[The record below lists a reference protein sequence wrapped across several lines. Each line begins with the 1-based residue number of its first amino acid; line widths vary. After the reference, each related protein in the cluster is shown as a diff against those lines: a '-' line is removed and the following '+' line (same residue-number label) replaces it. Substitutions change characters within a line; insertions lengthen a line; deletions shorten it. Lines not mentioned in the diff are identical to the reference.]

1 MRRGILMG
9 IEALTGVL
17 LLCVLVFFA
26 LGAPVALALGGIAMS
41 IGYMVWGDGIFNVIP
56 TTLEATYFSFV
67 LLAIPLYIYMG
78 QLLTKSGIGDA
89 MFNATQMVIGKVRGS
104 LAISVIGVCSMIG
117 AMVGI
122 IGAGIMTSG
131 SIALKPM
138 LDRGYNRQ
146 LALGVIMAGGA
157 LGILIP
163 PSIPMIMFA
172 ATTQN
177 SVGRMFL
184 GAMMP
189 ALLTIAMLIVYV
201 VISCRLDPSR
211 APLDREQEDVP
222 ELSAKEKFRIAR
234 DGFFAILLI
243 VAVLGSIISGIAT
256 PTESGAIGV
265 VGAILLAI
273 LFKRFKLDMFRTAGM
288 HTATL
293 VSVAMWIIFGA
304 SVFSNFHLLM
314 GVQAMVADFTG
325 SLDLPPLAI
334 VIMFQII
341 MLLLGFI
348 IDEFIIVLMCAPL
361 FTPIVVSM
369 GYDPIWFGVLMII
382 NILVAVQ
389 TPPYGFALFYLKGI
403 APADVR
409 MADIYRTVA
418 PFIMV
423 NLVVLVLCMIFPQ
436 IILWLPNLVMGGPG

>member
-1 MRRGILMG
+1 MMS
-9 IEALTGVL
+9 IELLTGIL
-17 LLCVLVFFA
+17 LLCILVAFA
-26 LGAPVALALGGIAMS
+26 LGAPVGLALAGIAMGV
-41 IGYMVWGDGIFNVIP
+41 GYMTWGDGIFNVIP
-56 TTLEATYFSFV
+56 TTVEATFFSFI

-89 MFNATQMVIGKVRGS
+89 MFNASQMVLGKVRGS
-104 LAISVIGVCSMIG
+104 LAISVICVCSMIG

-131 SIALKPM
+131 SIALRPM
-138 LDRGYNRQ
+138 LERGYNKR
-146 LALGVIMAGGA
+146 LALGVIMAGGG

-172 ATTQN
+172 ASTQN

-184 GAMMP
+184 AAMVP
-189 ALLTIAMLIVYV
+189 ALITVVLLIAYV
-201 VISCRLDPSR
+201 VVSCRLNPDR
-211 APLDREQEDVP
+211 APITQADFDNQQ
-222 ELSAKEKFRIAR
+222 LSPMAKMRVAR
-234 DGFFAILLI
+234 DGFLSILLI
-243 VAVLGSIISGIAT
+243 VVVLGSIISGIAT

-273 LFKRFKLDMFRTAGM
+273 VFKRFKLDMFRAAGLQ
-288 HTATL
+288 TGVL
-293 VSVAMWIIFGA
+293 VSVAMWIILGA

-314 GVQAMVADFTG
+314 GVQAMVADFTDT
-325 SLDLPPLAI
+325 LDLPPI
-334 VIMFQII
+334 MIIIMFQVI

-361 FTPIVVSM
+361 FTPIAVSL

-382 NILVAVQ
+382 NILIAVQ

-403 APADVR
+403 APPEAG
-409 MADIYRTVA
+409 MGEIYKSVT
-418 PFIMV
+418 PFILLNLTVLIICMV
-423 NLVVLVLCMIFPQ
+423 FPELV
-436 IILWLPNLVMGGPG
+436 LWLPNLVMN

>member
-1 MRRGILMG
+1 MMS
-9 IEALTGVL
+9 IELLTGIL
-17 LLCVLVFFA
+17 LLCILVAFA
-26 LGAPVALALGGIAMS
+26 LGAPVGLALAGIAMG
-41 IGYMVWGDGIFNVIP
+41 IGYMTWGDGIFNVIP
-56 TTLEATYFSFV
+56 TTVEATFFSFI

-89 MFNATQMVIGKVRGS
+89 MFNASQMVLGKVRGS
-104 LAISVIGVCSMIG
+104 LAISVICVCSMIG

-131 SIALKPM
+131 SIALRPM
-138 LDRGYNRQ
+138 LERGYNKR
-146 LALGVIMAGGA
+146 LALGVIMAGGG

-172 ATTQN
+172 ASTQN

-184 GAMMP
+184 AAMVP
-189 ALLTIAMLIVYV
+189 ALITVVLLIAYV
-201 VISCRLDPSR
+201 VVSCRLNPDR
-211 APLDREQEDVP
+211 APITQADFDNQQ
-222 ELSAKEKFRIAR
+222 LSPMAKMRVAR
-234 DGFFAILLI
+234 DGFLSILLI
-243 VAVLGSIISGIAT
+243 VVVLGSIISGIAT

-273 LFKRFKLDMFRTAGM
+273 VFKRFKLDMFRAAGLQ
-288 HTATL
+288 TGVL
-293 VSVAMWIIFGA
+293 VSVAMWIILGA

-314 GVQAMVADFTG
+314 GVQAMVADFTDT
-325 SLDLPPLAI
+325 LDLPPI
-334 VIMFQII
+334 MIIIMFQVI

-361 FTPIVVSM
+361 FTPIAVSL

-382 NILVAVQ
+382 NILIAVQ

-403 APADVR
+403 APPEVG
-409 MADIYRTVA
+409 MGEIYKSVT
-418 PFIMV
+418 PFILLNLTVLIICMV
-423 NLVVLVLCMIFPQ
+423 FPELV
-436 IILWLPNLVMGGPG
+436 LWLPNLVMN

>member
-1 MRRGILMG
+1 MDLG

-17 LLCVLVFFA
+17 LVCIFFFFA
-26 LGAPVALALGGIAMS
+26 LGAQVGLALGGIAMG
-41 IGYMVWGDGIFNVIP
+41 IGYMVWGDGLFNIIP
-56 TTLEATYFSFV
+56 STIESTYFSFI

-89 MFNATQMVIGKVRGS
+89 MFNFSQLVVGRVRGS

-138 LDRGYNRQ
+138 LDRGYDRR
-146 LALGVIMAGGA
+146 LALGVIMAGGG

-172 ATTQN
+172 ASTQN

-189 ALLTIAMLIVYV
+189 ALLTVFSLMAYV
-201 VISCRLDPSR
+201 VISCWLKPEK
-211 APLDREQEDVP
+211 APIDSQQEDFVP
-222 ELSAKEKFRIAR
+222 HTPSERFRVIR
-234 DGFFAILLI
+234 DGLFSLLLI
-243 VAVLGSIISGIAT
+243 AAVLGSIITGIAT

-265 VGAILLAI
+265 MGAIVLAI
-273 LFKRFKLDMFRTAGM
+273 LFKRFKWDMFRSAGLQ
-288 HTATL
+288 TGIL

-314 GVQAMVADFTG
+314 GVQNMVADFTNG
-325 SLDLPPLAI
+325 LDMPPI
-334 VIMFQII
+334 MIIIMFQLI

-361 FTPIVVSM
+361 FTPIAVSL
-369 GYDPIWFGVLMII
+369 GYDPIWFGVLMIL
-382 NILVAVQ
+382 NILIAVQ

-403 APADVR
+403 APAGIG
-409 MADIYRTVA
+409 MGEIYRSVT
-418 PFIMV
+418 PFVLINVMV
-423 NLVVLVLCMIFPQ
+423 LILCMVFPD
-436 IILWLPNLVMGGPG
+436 IVLWLPGMVMDG

>member
-1 MRRGILMG
+1 MDLG
-9 IEALTGVL
+9 IEALTGIL
-17 LLCVLVFFA
+17 LVCIFLFFA
-26 LGAPVALALGGIAMS
+26 LGAQVGLALGGIAMGV
-41 IGYMVWGDGIFNVIP
+41 GYMVWGDGLFNIIP
-56 TTLEATYFSFV
+56 STIESTYFSFI

-89 MFNATQMVIGKVRGS
+89 MFNFSQLVVGKVRGS

-131 SIALKPM
+131 SIALRPM
-138 LDRGYNRQ
+138 LERGYDRK
-146 LALGVIMAGGA
+146 LALGVIMAGGG

-172 ATTQN
+172 ASTQN

-189 ALLTIAMLIVYV
+189 ALLTVFCLMAYV
-201 VISCRLDPSR
+201 VISCWLKPER
-211 APLDREQEDVP
+211 APIDSQQDDFVP
-222 ELSAKEKFRIAR
+222 HTPSERFCVIR
-234 DGFFAILLI
+234 DGLFSLLLI
-243 VAVLGSIISGIAT
+243 VAVLGSIITGIAT

-265 VGAILLAI
+265 MGAIILAI
-273 LFKRFKLDMFRTAGM
+273 LFKRFKWDMFRSAGLQ
-288 HTATL
+288 TGTL

-314 GVQAMVADFTG
+314 GVQNMVADFTSG
-325 SLDLPPLAI
+325 LDMPPI
-334 VIMFQII
+334 MIIIMFQLI

-361 FTPIVVSM
+361 FTPIAVSL
-369 GYDPIWFGVLMII
+369 GYDPIWFGVLMIL
-382 NILVAVQ
+382 NILIAVQ

-403 APADVR
+403 APAGIG
-409 MADIYRTVA
+409 MGEIYRSVT
-418 PFIMV
+418 PFVMINVMV
-423 NLVVLVLCMIFPQ
+423 LILCMVFPE
-436 IILWLPNLVMGGPG
+436 IVLWLPNTVMDG

>member
-1 MRRGILMG
+1 MG
-9 IEALTGVL
+9 IELLTAVL
-17 LLCVLVFFA
+17 LCCILISFA
-26 LGAPVALALGGIAMS
+26 LGAQVGLALGGIAMAV
-41 IGYMVWGDGIFNVIP
+41 GYMTWGEGIFNVIP
-56 TTLEATYFSFV
+56 TTLEATYFSFI

-89 MFNATQMVIGKVRGS
+89 MFNFSQMLIGRVRGS

-138 LDRGYNRQ
+138 LERGYNKQ
-146 LALGVIMAGGA
+146 LALGVIMAGGG

-172 ATTQN
+172 ASTQN
-177 SVGRMFL
+177 SIGRMFL
-184 GAMMP
+184 GAMFP
-189 ALLTIAMLIVYV
+189 ALLTVIAMVVYV
-201 VISCRLDPSR
+201 IISCKLNPER
-211 APLDREQEDVP
+211 APLDHEQDTQP
-222 ELSAKEKFRIAR
+222 ALTSKQKFITAR
-234 DGFFAILLI
+234 DGLFAMLLI
-243 VAVLGSIISGIAT
+243 VAVLGSIITGIAT

-273 LFKRFKLDMFRTAGM
+273 MFKRFKVRMFVEAGLQ
-288 HTATL
+288 TGIL

-304 SVFSNFHLLM
+304 SIFSNFHLLM
-314 GVQAMVADFTG
+314 GVQTMVADFTT
-325 SLDLPPLAI
+325 SLDLPPI
-334 VIMFQII
+334 MIIIMFQII

-361 FTPIVVSM
+361 FTPIAVSL

-382 NILVAVQ
+382 NILIAVQ

-403 APADVR
+403 APKGVT
-409 MADIYRTVA
+409 MGEIYRSVT
-418 PFIMV
+418 PFILL
-423 NLVVLVLCMIFPQ
+423 NLLVLILCMCFPE
-436 IILWLPNLVMGGPG
+436 IVLWLPNKVMG

>member
-1 MRRGILMG
+1 MG
-9 IEALTGVL
+9 IEMLTVVL
-17 LLCVLVFFA
+17 LLCILVFFA
-26 LGAPVALALGGIAMS
+26 LGAQVGLALGGIAMAV
-41 IGYMVWGDGIFNVIP
+41 GYMTWGDGIFNVIP
-56 TTLEATYFSFV
+56 STLEATYFSFI

-89 MFNATQMVIGKVRGS
+89 MFNFSQMLIGRVRGS

-138 LDRGYNRQ
+138 LERGYNKR
-146 LALGVIMAGGA
+146 LALGVIMAGGG

-172 ATTQN
+172 ASTQN

-184 GAMMP
+184 GAMLP
-189 ALLTIAMLIVYV
+189 ALLTVLLMVLYV
-201 VISCRLDPSR
+201 VISCMLNPGR
-211 APLDREQEDVP
+211 APLDKDIAEQP
-222 ELSAKEKFRIAR
+222 ELKGKEKLRIAR
-234 DGFFAILLI
+234 DGLFSMVLI
-243 VAVLGSIISGIAT
+243 VAVLGSIITGIAT

-265 VGAILLAI
+265 VGAIFLAI
-273 LFKRFKLDMFRTAGM
+273 IFKRFKADMFLHAGFQ
-288 HTATL
+288 TATL

-314 GVQAMVADFTG
+314 GVQNMVAGFTEG
-325 SLDLPPLAI
+325 LDLPPIMIIL
-334 VIMFQII
+334 MFQLI

-348 IDEFIIVLMCAPL
+348 IDEFIIVLMCAPI
-361 FTPIVVSM
+361 FTPIAVSL

-382 NILVAVQ
+382 NILIAVQ

-403 APADVR
+403 APP
-409 MADIYRTVA
+409 DIGMSEIYKSVT
-418 PFIMV
+418 PFILL
-423 NLVVLVLCMIFPQ
+423 NLTVLILCMVFPE
-436 IILWLPNLVMGGPG
+436 IVTWLPNTVMGES

>member
-1 MRRGILMG
+1 MG

-403 APADVR
+403 APADVS
-409 MADIYRTVA
+409 MADIYRSVA

>member
-1 MRRGILMG
+1 MG
-9 IEALTGVL
+9 IEMLTVVL
-17 LLCVLVFFA
+17 LLCILVFFA
-26 LGAPVALALGGIAMS
+26 LGAQVGLALGGIAMAV
-41 IGYMVWGDGIFNVIP
+41 GYMTWGEGIFNVIP
-56 TTLEATYFSFV
+56 STLEATYFSFI

-89 MFNATQMVIGKVRGS
+89 MFNFSQMLIGRVRGS

-138 LDRGYNRQ
+138 LERGYNKR
-146 LALGVIMAGGA
+146 LALGVIMAGGG

-172 ATTQN
+172 ASTQN

-184 GAMMP
+184 GAMLP
-189 ALLTIAMLIVYV
+189 ALLTVVLMVLYV
-201 VISCRLDPSR
+201 VISCMLNPER
-211 APLDREQEDVP
+211 APLDKDIAEQP
-222 ELSAKEKFRIAR
+222 TLKGKEKLRIAR
-234 DGFFAILLI
+234 DGLFSMVLI
-243 VAVLGSIISGIAT
+243 VAVLGSIITGIAT

-265 VGAILLAI
+265 VGAIFLAI
-273 LFKRFKLDMFRTAGM
+273 IFKRFKADMFLHAGFQ
-288 HTATL
+288 TATL

-314 GVQAMVADFTG
+314 GVQNMVAGFTEG
-325 SLDLPPLAI
+325 LDLPPIMIIL
-334 VIMFQII
+334 MFQLI

-348 IDEFIIVLMCAPL
+348 IDEFIIVLMCAPI
-361 FTPIVVSM
+361 FTPIAVSL

-382 NILVAVQ
+382 NILIAVQ
-389 TPPYGFALFYLKGI
+389 MPPYGFALFYLKGI
-403 APADVR
+403 APP
-409 MADIYRTVA
+409 DIGMSEIYKSVT
-418 PFIMV
+418 PFILL
-423 NLVVLVLCMIFPQ
+423 NLTVLILCMVFPE
-436 IILWLPNLVMGGPG
+436 IVTWLPNTVMGVS

>member
-1 MRRGILMG
+1 MG
-9 IEALTGVL
+9 IELLTIVL
-17 LLCVLVFFA
+17 LGCILIFFA
-26 LGAPVALALGGIAMS
+26 LGAQVGLALGGIAMA
-41 IGYMVWGDGIFNVIP
+41 IGYLTWGDGIYNLIP
-56 TTLEATYFSFV
+56 STIEATFFSFI

-89 MFNATQMVIGKVRGS
+89 MFNASQMMLGRIRGS

-131 SIALKPM
+131 SIALRPM
-138 LDRGYNRQ
+138 LERGYDRR

-172 ATTQN
+172 AATQN

-184 GAMMP
+184 GAMVP
-189 ALLTIAMLIVYV
+189 ALLMVICLVAYV
-201 VISCRLDPSR
+201 VISCKLNPSR
-211 APLDREQEDVP
+211 APKTNLDEENLNLP
-222 ELSAKEKFRIAR
+222 LPKKLRIAR
-234 DGFFAILLI
+234 DGLLSLLLI
-243 VAVLGSIISGIAT
+243 VLVLGSIITGIAT
-256 PTESGAIGV
+256 PTESGALGV
-265 VGAILLAI
+265 VGAIILAI
-273 LFKRFKLDMFRTAGM
+273 VFKRFKVDMFRLAGLQ
-288 HTATL
+288 TGIL
-293 VSVAMWIIFGA
+293 VSVAMWIILGA

-314 GVQAMVADFTG
+314 GVQNMVADFTN
-325 SLDLPPLAI
+325 SLDLPPI
-334 VIMFQII
+334 MIIIMFQLI

-361 FTPIVVSM
+361 FTPIAVSL

-382 NILVAVQ
+382 NILIAVQ

-403 APADVR
+403 APPDVG
-409 MADIYRTVA
+409 MGEIYRSVT
-418 PFIMV
+418 PFILL
-423 NLVVLVLCMIFPQ
+423 NLLVLIICMIFPE
-436 IILWLPNLVMGGPG
+436 IVLWLPSQVMD

>member
-1 MRRGILMG
+1 MG

-17 LLCVLVFFA
+17 LLCVLIFFA

-41 IGYMVWGDGIFNVIP
+41 VGYMVWGDGIFNVIP

-189 ALLTIAMLIVYV
+189 ALLTIVMLIIYV
-201 VISCRLDPSR
+201 VISCRLDPTR
-211 APLDREQEDVP
+211 APLDNEQEDVP
-222 ELSAKEKFRIAR
+222 ALSAKEKFRIAR

-273 LFKRFKLDMFRTAGM
+273 LFKRFKLDMFRAAGM

-314 GVQAMVADFTG
+314 GVQGMVADFTT

-334 VIMFQII
+334 IIMFQII

-389 TPPYGFALFYLKGI
+389 TPPYGFALFYLKGV
-403 APADVR
+403 APVDVS
-409 MADIYRTVA
+409 MADIYRSVA
-418 PFIMV
+418 PFILV

-436 IILWLPNLVMGGPG
+436 IILWLPNLVMG

>member
-1 MRRGILMG
+1 MG
-9 IEALTGVL
+9 IELLTVVL
-17 LLCVLVFFA
+17 LLCILVFFA
-26 LGAPVALALGGIAMS
+26 LGAQVGLALGGIAMAV
-41 IGYMVWGDGIFNVIP
+41 GYMTWGDGIFNVIP
-56 TTLEATYFSFV
+56 TTLESTYFSFI

-89 MFNATQMVIGKVRGS
+89 MFNFSQMLIGRVRGS

-131 SIALKPM
+131 SIALRPM
-138 LDRGYNRQ
+138 LERGYNKR
-146 LALGVIMAGGA
+146 LALGVIMAGGG

-172 ATTQN
+172 ASTQN

-189 ALLTIAMLIVYV
+189 ALLTVVMMVLYV
-201 VISCRLDPSR
+201 AISCWLFPER
-211 APLDREQEDVP
+211 APRDMDNKDIVKLEG
-222 ELSAKEKFRIAR
+222 KEKFRIAR
-234 DGFFAILLI
+234 DGLFSMLLI
-243 VAVLGSIISGIAT
+243 VAVLGSIVTGIAT

-265 VGAILLAI
+265 VGAIVLAI
-273 LFKRFKLDMFRTAGM
+273 VFKRFKVDMFLQSGFQTGA
-288 HTATL
+288 L

-314 GVQAMVADFTG
+314 GVQSMVADFTG
-325 SLDLPPLAI
+325 QLDLPPI
-334 VIMFQII
+334 MIIIMFQLI
-341 MLLLGFI
+341 MLMLGFI

-361 FTPIVVSM
+361 FTPIAVSL
-369 GYDPIWFGVLMII
+369 GYDPIWFGVLMIL
-382 NILVAVQ
+382 NILIAVQ

-403 APADVR
+403 APAGIG
-409 MADIYRTVA
+409 MSEIYKSVT
-418 PFIMV
+418 PFILL
-423 NLVVLVLCMIFPQ
+423 NLTVLILCMVFPE
-436 IILWLPNLVMGGPG
+436 IVLWLPNLVMG

>member
-1 MRRGILMG
+1 MG
-9 IEALTGVL
+9 IEMLTLVL
-17 LLCVLVFFA
+17 LGCILVFFA
-26 LGAPVALALGGIAMS
+26 IGAPVGLALGGIAMVV
-41 IGYMVWGDGIFNVIP
+41 GYFVWGDGIFNVLP
-56 TTLEATYFSFV
+56 TTLEATYFSFI

-89 MFNATQMVIGKVRGS
+89 MFNFSQMVIGRIRGS

-138 LDRGYNRQ
+138 LDRGYNRR
-146 LALGVIMAGGA
+146 LALGVIMAGGG

-172 ATTQN
+172 ASTQN

-189 ALLTIAMLIVYV
+189 ALLTVVLMMLYV
-201 VISCRLDPSR
+201 ALSCWFKPER
-211 APLDREQEDVP
+211 APLDKENGFEEKIPTGV
-222 ELSAKEKFRIAR
+222 EKFKIAR
-234 DGFFAILLI
+234 DGLCSMLLI
-243 VAVLGSIISGIAT
+243 VAVLGSIITGIAT

-265 VGAILLAI
+265 VGAIILAI
-273 LFKRFKLDMFRTAGM
+273 LFKRFKVDMFLSAGFQ
-288 HTATL
+288 TGTL

-314 GVQAMVADFTG
+314 GVQGMVAGFTA
-325 SLDLPPLAI
+325 SLDLPPI
-334 VIMFQII
+334 MIIIMFQII

-361 FTPIVVSM
+361 FTPIAVSL
-369 GYDPIWFGVLMII
+369 GFDPIWFGVLMII
-382 NILVAVQ
+382 NILIAVQ

-403 APADVR
+403 APPEIG
-409 MADIYRTVA
+409 MSEIYKSVT
-418 PFIMV
+418 PFILL
-423 NLVVLVLCMIFPQ
+423 NLTVLVLCMVFPQ
-436 IILWLPNLVMGGPG
+436 IVLWLPNLVMG

>member
-1 MRRGILMG
+1 MNLS

-17 LLCVLVFFA
+17 LLCIFLFFA
-26 LGAPVALALGGIAMS
+26 LGAQVGLALAGIAMG
-41 IGYMVWGDGIFNVIP
+41 IGYMVWGDGLFNIIP
-56 TTLEATYFSFV
+56 STIESTYFSFI

-89 MFNATQMVIGKVRGS
+89 MFNFSQLIVGRVRGS
-104 LAISVIGVCSMIG
+104 LALSVIGVCSMIG

-138 LDRGYNRQ
+138 LDRGYDRK
-146 LALGVIMAGGA
+146 LALGVIMAGGG

-172 ATTQN
+172 ASTQN

-189 ALLTIAMLIVYV
+189 ALLTVTCLMAYV
-201 VISCRLDPSR
+201 VISCWLKPER
-211 APLDREQEDVP
+211 APIDSQQEDFVP
-222 ELSAKEKFRIAR
+222 HTPSQRFRIVR
-234 DGFFAILLI
+234 DGLFSILLI
-243 VAVLGSIISGIAT
+243 VAVLGSIITGIAT

-265 VGAILLAI
+265 MGAIVLAI
-273 LFKRFKLDMFRTAGM
+273 LFKRFKWDMFQAAGLQ
-288 HTATL
+288 TGIL

-304 SVFSNFHLLM
+304 SIFSNFHLLM
-314 GVQAMVADFTG
+314 GVQNMVADFTN
-325 SLDLPPLAI
+325 SLDMPPI
-334 VIMFQII
+334 MIIIMFQLI

-361 FTPIVVSM
+361 FTPIAVSL
-369 GYDPIWFGVLMII
+369 GYDPIWFGVLMIL
-382 NILVAVQ
+382 NILIAVQ

-403 APADVR
+403 APAGIG
-409 MADIYRTVA
+409 MGEIYRSVT
-418 PFIMV
+418 PFVML
-423 NLVVLVLCMIFPQ
+423 NTFVLILCMVFPE
-436 IILWLPNLVMGGPG
+436 IVLWLPNLVMN

>member
-1 MRRGILMG
+1 MG
-9 IEALTGVL
+9 IELLTGVL
-17 LLCVLVFFA
+17 LLCILVFFA
-26 LGAPVALALGGIAMS
+26 LGSQVGLALGGIAMAV
-41 IGYMVWGDGIFNVIP
+41 GYMTWGDGIFNVIP
-56 TTLEATYFSFV
+56 TTLEATYFSFI

-89 MFNATQMVIGKVRGS
+89 MFNFSQMLIGRVRGS

-138 LDRGYNRQ
+138 LERGYNKR
-146 LALGVIMAGGA
+146 LALGVIMAGGG

-172 ATTQN
+172 ASTQN

-184 GAMMP
+184 GAMVP
-189 ALLTIAMLIVYV
+189 ALLTVILMILYV
-201 VISCRLDPSR
+201 VISCWLKPER
-211 APLDREQEDVP
+211 APRDMDNAEAPVLEPKQ
-222 ELSAKEKFRIAR
+222 KFRIVR
-234 DGFFAILLI
+234 DGLCSMLLI
-243 VAVLGSIISGIAT
+243 VAVLGSIITGIAT

-273 LFKRFKLDMFRTAGM
+273 LFKRFKVDMFLHAGFQ
-288 HTATL
+288 TGTL

-314 GVQAMVADFTG
+314 GVQSMVAGFTS
-325 SLDLPPLAI
+325 SLDLPPI
-334 VIMFQII
+334 MIIIMFQLI

-361 FTPIVVSM
+361 FTPIAVSL

-382 NILVAVQ
+382 NILIAVQ

-403 APADVR
+403 APPGIG
-409 MADIYRTVA
+409 MSEIYKSVT
-418 PFIMV
+418 PFILL
-423 NLVVLVLCMIFPQ
+423 NLTVLVICMAFPQ
-436 IILWLPNLVMGGPG
+436 VVLWLPNLVMG

>member
-1 MRRGILMG
+1 MG

-26 LGAPVALALGGIAMS
+26 LGAPVALALGGIAMA

-138 LDRGYNRQ
+138 LDRGYNKR

-172 ATTQN
+172 ASTQN

-189 ALLTIAMLIVYV
+189 ALLTICILILYV
-201 VISCRLDPSR
+201 VISCRLDPDR
-211 APLDREQEDVP
+211 APMDHEQEDAP
-222 ELSAKEKFRIAR
+222 ALTPKEKFRIAR
-234 DGFFAILLI
+234 DGFFSILLI

-273 LFKRFKLDMFRTAGM
+273 LFKRFKLEMFRSAGF

-314 GVQAMVADFTG
+314 GVQGMVADFTA
-325 SLDLPPLAI
+325 SLDLPPIAI
-334 VIMFQII
+334 IIMFQVI

-348 IDEFIIVLMCAPL
+348 IDEFIIVLMCSPL
-361 FTPIVVSM
+361 FTPIAVSL

-382 NILVAVQ
+382 NILIAVQ

-403 APADVR
+403 APMGVN
-409 MADIYRTVA
+409 MADIYRSVT

-423 NLVVLVLCMIFPQ
+423 NLLVLVLCMIFPQ
-436 IILWLPNLVMGGPG
+436 IILWLPNLVMG